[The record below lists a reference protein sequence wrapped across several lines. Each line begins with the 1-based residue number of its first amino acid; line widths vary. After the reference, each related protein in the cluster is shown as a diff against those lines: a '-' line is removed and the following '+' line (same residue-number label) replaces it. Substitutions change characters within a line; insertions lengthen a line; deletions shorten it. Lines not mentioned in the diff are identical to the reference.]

1 MHHLCSLVTHVKM
14 GSSATES
21 YDSIGFIG
29 LGAMGFPMAKHLA
42 NKLPSET
49 PIYVFDVAK
58 EAMDN
63 FCAEFPKKIVKCGS
77 AREVAQ
83 QTVDT
88 LKKEILG

>member
-1 MHHLCSLVTHVKM
+1 M

-29 LGAMGFPMAKHLA
+29 LGAMGLPMAKHLA

-49 PIYVFDVAK
+49 RIYVFDVAAQ
-58 EAMDN
+58 AMEN
-63 FCAEFPKKIVKCGS
+63 FSAEFPRKIVKCGS

-83 QTVDT
+83 QTVDAPP
-88 LKKEILG
+88 KKNLVRDDGPSADC